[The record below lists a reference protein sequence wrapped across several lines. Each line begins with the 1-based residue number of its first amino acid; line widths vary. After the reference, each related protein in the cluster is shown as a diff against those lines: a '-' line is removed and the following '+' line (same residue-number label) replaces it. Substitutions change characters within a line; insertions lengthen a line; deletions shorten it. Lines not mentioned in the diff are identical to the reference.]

1 MAERIDQM
9 VDERKGALSFRNIHK
24 EFIDNDGNKFV
35 ALDNFSMD
43 IQPGSFVSLIG
54 PSGCGKSTLLRMIA
68 GLDTPT
74 NGEILLDDEKV
85 DGTNH
90 ERGLVFQQANLFPWL
105 NVRENV
111 ATGLVARKVYKENKD
126 EVDKYIKL
134 VGLSGFEKSYP
145 HQLSG
150 GMAQR
155 VSLVRV
161 LVNKPKVLLLD
172 EPLGALD
179 AFTRMNMQDEI
190 LKIWREQK
198 VTVILVTH
206 DVDEAVYMSDTIVI
220 LSSRPGRIQEVIK
233 LRQNRTRSR
242 NYPDFV
248 DLRTR
253 ILEKL
258 NFASTEDTAGY
269 YI

>member
-35 ALDNFSMD
+35 ALDDFSMD

-68 GLDTPT
+68 GLETPT
-74 NGEILLDDEKV
+74 SGEILLDNDKIE
-85 DGTNH
+85 GTNH

-105 NVRENV
+105 NVKENV
-111 ATGLVARKVYKENKD
+111 ATGLIARKVYKENKD

-179 AFTRMNMQDEI
+179 AFTRMNMQEEI
-190 LKIWREQK
+190 LKIWKEQK

-233 LRQNRTRSR
+233 LRQDRTRSR

-258 NFASTEDTAGY
+258 NFASTEDTTGY
-269 YI
+269 VI

>member
-1 MAERIDQM
+1 MAERTYQM
-9 VDERKGALSFRNIHK
+9 VNKKGAISIKNVHK
-24 EFIDNDGNKFV
+24 EFKDNEGNDFI
-35 ALDNFSMD
+35 ALDDFSLD
-43 IQPGSFVSLIG
+43 IESGSFVSLIG

-68 GLDTPT
+68 GLDNPT
-74 NGEILLDDEKV
+74 SGELLLDDEKIE
-85 DGTNH
+85 GTNH

-105 NVRENV
+105 NVKDNI
-111 ATGLVARKVYKENKD
+111 ATGLVARGVYKENKK
-126 EVDKYIKL
+126 EVDDYIKL

-155 VSLVRV
+155 VSLVRA

-179 AFTRMNMQDEI
+179 AFTRMNMQEEI
-190 LKIWREQK
+190 LKIWREHK
-198 VTVILVTH
+198 ITVILVTH

-220 LSSRPGRIQEVIK
+220 LSARPGRIQEVLK
-233 LRQNRTRSR
+233 LPQERTRSR

-248 DLRTR
+248 KTRTE

-258 NFASTEDTAGY
+258 NFASNIDSTIGY
-269 YI
+269 VI

>member
-1 MAERIDQM
+1 M
-9 VDERKGALSFRNIHK
+9 
-24 EFIDNDGNKFV
+24 
-35 ALDNFSMD
+35 
-43 IQPGSFVSLIG
+43 
-54 PSGCGKSTLLRMIA
+54 
-68 GLDTPT
+68 
-74 NGEILLDDEKV
+74 
-85 DGTNH
+85 
-90 ERGLVFQQANLFPWL
+90 
-105 NVRENV
+105 
-111 ATGLVARKVYKENKD
+111 
-126 EVDKYIKL
+126 DKYIKL

-179 AFTRMNMQDEI
+179 AFTRMNMQEEI
-190 LKIWREQK
+190 LKIWKEQK

-233 LRQNRTRSR
+233 LRQDRTRSR

-258 NFASTEDTAGY
+258 NFASTEDTTGY
-269 YI
+269 VI